1 MKCENGIKQML
12 LGRRWHSA
20 EVRETVLEWHYKHV
34 LVGHGA
40 AAAVSAALQIRWSYP
55 RHVCKFY

>member
-1 MKCENGIKQML
+1 ML